1 MLKWKNGGFSE
12 VNDGEGFCQGVKNCI
27 SILWDT

>member
-1 MLKWKNGGFSE
+1 MEKRGFSE

-27 SILWDT
+27 PIIWDI